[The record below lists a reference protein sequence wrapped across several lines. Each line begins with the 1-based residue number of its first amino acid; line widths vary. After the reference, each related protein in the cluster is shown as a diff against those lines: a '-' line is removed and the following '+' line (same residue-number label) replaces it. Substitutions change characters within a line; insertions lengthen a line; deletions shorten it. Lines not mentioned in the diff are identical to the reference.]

1 MRNKIVIFFLLI
13 MICNTIS
20 SQEIVKSE
28 TNYCFMEMNGNS
40 RSVQSCSYTIHNNN
54 TTRMVLLFI
63 EDDNTS
69 RPYIELLKRK
79 MLHRYG
85 DFSLSMLEWE
95 ANMDVEHGC
104 MVIPELFVKIIPPHE
119 SFSVFYCSE
128 EGSDVIIKDEIL
140 KHLLLCNERDFSNT
154 QIGLPNIVKCMENY
168 NYCYP
173 HSFIILN
180 DDVLGKFI
188 KKKRYGINTEIM
200 GTGFDSQAIK
210 KDISRFYWK

>member
-1 MRNKIVIFFLLI
+1 

-28 TNYCFMEMNGNS
+28 INYCFMEMNGNS

-69 RPYIELLKRK
+69 RPHIELLKRK

-104 MVIPELFVKIIPPHE
+104 MVIPELFVKIIPPMNHLA
-119 SFSVFYCSE
+119 FF
-128 EGSDVIIKDEIL
+128 IAQKRIL
-140 KHLLLCNERDFSNT
+140 
-154 QIGLPNIVKCMENY
+154 M
-168 NYCYP
+168 
-173 HSFIILN
+173 
-180 DDVLGKFI
+180 
-188 KKKRYGINTEIM
+188 
-200 GTGFDSQAIK
+200 
-210 KDISRFYWK
+210 